1 MSSKFNKILSVKDYL
16 FNLALYCILIIY
28 KLDYFR
34 NPDSKTFFG
43 DDEYFS
49 SSSQKNVVRYLINFV
64 CKTDDFTIKSY
75 ISFTGINM

>member
-49 SSSQKNVVRYLINFV
+49 SSSQKNVVILLIFCV
-64 CKTDDFTIKSY
+64 KQKTLLLKV
-75 ISFTGINM
+75 ISFSPE